1 LAELKYAEA
10 IRAALDAELGCDDKV
25 VVMGEE
31 VGPLGGVFTVTQ
43 GLQERY
49 GEDRVLDSPI
59 AENGLVGWAIGA
71 ATEGLRPV
79 VEIMFSDFVLLALDQ
94 IVNLG
99 AKLRFMSNGQFT
111 LPLVIRM
118 PGGGGT
124 NHGPQHSQSLES
136 LFAQIPGLIVA
147 MPSTASDAYWMLREA
162 IRSDDPVIFLENKH
176 LYFRHSEDVDQE
188 QGAAGYGGR
197 VARAGDDMTVVT
209 AGRMVHRCAEACEQ
223 LAADGVEAEIID
235 LRYIWPLDTAL
246 IASSV
251 QKTSRLAVVSEAVE
265 FCGWSGE
272 VAAWASQHVFEHLDA
287 PIIRV
292 GSARSPI
299 PFQPHL
305 EDEVVPTTERIAAAL
320 RDLNDY

>member
-1 LAELKYAEA
+1 MAELKYAEA

-162 IRSDDPVIFLENKH
+162 IWSDDPVIFLENKH

-188 QGAAGYGGR
+188 QGAVGYRGR

-272 VAAWASQHVFEHLDA
+272 VAAWASQHLFEHLDA

>member
-197 VARAGDDMTVVT
+197 VARAGNDMTVVT

>member
-1 LAELKYAEA
+1 MAELKYAEA

-197 VARAGDDMTVVT
+197 VARAGNDVTVVT